1 MTNKTKTYDAGDMHN
16 LASLAENDLD
26 WMSTAITDIRIRIA
40 KIKDD
45 LTARDVDAQ
54 YHFHTLERVLS
65 MYEYLAEDRARCYD
79 ENSKK
84 YKTEWESSKQ
94 KASA

>member
-16 LASLAENDLD
+16 LASLAESDLD
-26 WMSTAITDIRIRIA
+26 WMSTAITDIRIRIT

-45 LTARDVDAQ
+45 LTARDIDAQ
-54 YHFHTLERVLS
+54 YHFHTLERVLG
-65 MYEYLAEDRARCYD
+65 MYEYLAEDRARCY
-79 ENSKK
+79 EGHSKE